1 MSPRSL
7 YSLAFRDPQFRDP
20 NRREIMSS
28 FNKVIVMGNL
38 TRTPELRST
47 PGGTQVCDITVAVN
61 ENWTDQSG
69 KQQEKATFVDITC
82 WGKTAELVCRWK
94 KQGDAVLIEGRLQ
107 QDKWVDKE
115 SGKNRT
121 KLKVV
126 AEAVKFIGRGTGAS
140 GEGGG
145 DRGGSNRQPARGGSD
160 RGKPQ
165 GRAPQGGGDDDGPP
179 HSDEDYATSMPPGP
193 EGDPPF

>member
-1 MSPRSL
+1 
-7 YSLAFRDPQFRDP
+7 
-20 NRREIMSS
+20 MSS

-61 ENWTDQSG
+61 ENWTDQGG
-69 KQQEKATFVDITC
+69 KAQERVTFVDVTV
-82 WGKTAELVCRWK
+82 WGKTAETVCRWK

-115 SGKNRT
+115 SGKNRS

-126 AEAVKFIGRGTGAS
+126 AENVRFVGSKGG
-140 GEGGG
+140 GEGQGSGAGG
-145 DRGGSNRQPARGGSD
+145 QRGQASRGQPASRGQS
-160 RGKPQ
+160 
-165 GRAPQGGGDDDGPP
+165 
-179 HSDEDYATSMPPGP
+179 
-193 EGDPPF
+193 

>member
-1 MSPRSL
+1 
-7 YSLAFRDPQFRDP
+7 
-20 NRREIMSS
+20 MSS

-47 PGGTQVCDITVAVN
+47 PGGTQVSDITVACN
-61 ENWTDQSG
+61 EYYTDSSG
-69 KQQEKATFVDITC
+69 KKEERATFVDVTC

-115 SGKNRT
+115 TGKNRT

-126 AEAVKFIGRGTGAS
+126 AETITFVGRGGAGG

-145 DRGGSNRQPARGGSD
+145 EPAGASAGGNRQQGGGSGNRGNYGGGNRGGGGQARGG
-160 RGKPQ
+160 
-165 GRAPQGGGDDDGPP
+165 APAQGGGQGGKPDGGNYGGAEGGY
-179 HSDEDYATSMPPGP
+179 DEYATNMPPQ

>member
-1 MSPRSL
+1 
-7 YSLAFRDPQFRDP
+7 
-20 NRREIMSS
+20 MSS

-69 KQQEKATFVDITC
+69 KQQEKATFVDVTC

-94 KQGDAVLIEGRLQ
+94 KQGDAVLVEGRLQ

-126 AEAVKFIGRGTGAS
+126 AENVRFVGRGQGD
-140 GEGGG
+140 GGG
-145 DRGGSNRQPARGGSD
+145 GGGQSGRQSSRGGGERASA
-160 RGKPQ
+160 Q
-165 GRAPQGGGDDDGPP
+165 GRGQAGRQAPAAEEEFPP

>member
-1 MSPRSL
+1 
-7 YSLAFRDPQFRDP
+7 
-20 NRREIMSS
+20 MSS

-47 PGGTQVCDITVAVN
+47 PGGTQVSDITVAVN
-61 ENWTDQSG
+61 EYYTDSSG
-69 KQQEKATFVDITC
+69 KKEERATFVDVTC

-115 SGKNRT
+115 TGKNRT

-126 AEAVKFIGRGTGAS
+126 AETVTFVGRSGAGGGGEGS
-140 GEGGG
+140 EGRQGGDGGRSQRGGSYNDRGGNRGNQSAPPQGKAQGNYGGGEGGY
-145 DRGGSNRQPARGGSD
+145 D
-160 RGKPQ
+160 
-165 GRAPQGGGDDDGPP
+165 
-179 HSDEDYATSMPPGP
+179 DYATTMPPQD

>member
-1 MSPRSL
+1 
-7 YSLAFRDPQFRDP
+7 
-20 NRREIMSS
+20 MSS

-47 PGGTQVCDITVAVN
+47 PGGTQVSDISVAVN
-61 ENWTDQSG
+61 EYYTDATG
-69 KQQEKATFVDITC
+69 KKEERATFVDVTC
-82 WGKTAELVCRWK
+82 WGKLAETVCRWK

-115 SGKNRT
+115 TGKNRT

-126 AEAVKFIGRGTGAS
+126 AENVTFIGRAGGAGGEG

-145 DRGGSNRQPARGGSD
+145 GGRQQGGGNRGGNDRGGNRGG
-160 RGKPQ
+160 
-165 GRAPQGGGDDDGPP
+165 APRGGGNTGGNSGGGGGQEGGYD
-179 HSDEDYATSMPPGP
+179 DYATSMPPQ

>member
-1 MSPRSL
+1 
-7 YSLAFRDPQFRDP
+7 
-20 NRREIMSS
+20 MSS

-47 PGGTQVCDITVAVN
+47 PGGTQVSDISVAVN
-61 ENWTDQSG
+61 ENWTDQGG
-69 KQQEKATFVDITC
+69 KQQERVTFVEITC

-94 KQGDAVLIEGRLQ
+94 KQGDAILVEGRLQ
-107 QDKWVDKE
+107 MDKWVDKE

-126 AEAVKFIGRGTGAS
+126 AENIRFIGRAGGAEGGQGGAS
-140 GEGGG
+140 SGSQ
-145 DRGGSNRQPARGGSD
+145 GGSRQGGQRSSAPARANSSG
-160 RGKPQ
+160 Q
-165 GRAPQGGGDDDGPP
+165 GNRAPQGGGDDDGPA